1 MIKILI
7 NKTGSTKVSIFT
19 IQKNSLQGWSTN
31 QSVATPSQSFMYSR
45 DISHTDKHMYYFN
58 LKHVTGLPG

>member
-1 MIKILI
+1 MIKNLI

-19 IQKNSLQGWSTN
+19 TQKGSLQGWSIN
-31 QSVATPSQSFMYSR
+31 QSVATKSQSFMYSR
-45 DISHTDKHMYYFN
+45 DISHTDRHIYYFN